1 MHSKSD
7 NIEIMI
13 NDKSVEVIEEL
24 LKSRCNRYQNNL
36 DKSMKV
42 KVFAFDYDH
51 LLYYKCQKIN
61 PNCGGLYTDSPGW
74 RKNIKTPI
82 NPINKKDN

>member
-24 LKSRCNRYQNNL
+24 LESICNRYQNNL

-42 KVFAFDYDH
+42 SVFAFDYDH

-61 PNCGGLYTDSPGW
+61 PNCGGLYIDSPDW

-82 NPINKKDN
+82 NPINEKDN